1 MDRPSFEIDV
11 AHVDAPPG
19 HIRGE
24 QDLVR
29 YRSTACTSQGDTE
42 AGAGQAVC
50 FGRRAET
57 AHELKIR
64 RSITS

>member
-11 AHVDAPPG
+11 AHVDPPPG

-29 YRSTACTSQGDTE
+29 YGSSQEDAE
-42 AGAGQAVC
+42 AGAGRAVC